1 MGWEDWGN
9 WGDEVVVDKYMGM
22 DEESIAKAKKI
33 ESLEGSIKHWK
44 LRIKKYSE
52 TLKDAEEVIIETKI
66 KLNKVQSL
74 LIEDEEALKSIK

>member
-1 MGWEDWGN
+1 MGWEDWG
-9 WGDEVVVDKYMGM
+9 DEVVEVDKYMGM
-22 DEESIAKAKKI
+22 DEESIVKAKKI
-33 ESLEGSIKHWK
+33 ESLEGSIKYWK
-44 LRIKKYSE
+44 LKIKKYAE

>member
-9 WGDEVVVDKYMGM
+9 WGDEVVYMGM
-22 DEESIAKAKKI
+22 DEESAKAKKI
-33 ESLEGSIKHWK
+33 ESLEGSIRHWK